1 MSLKMVKSSALSI
14 LLILRELLPNTK
26 QALKLVPHGI
36 SKGFQIRKDKGKI
49 KGGKY
54 RMMKNLN
61 RPILWRE
68 IGLSLNP
75 NNLKGVFVYG

>member
-1 MSLKMVKSSALSI
+1 MGKSCPESI
-14 LLILRELLPNTK
+14 LLILRELLPYSK
-26 QALKLVPHGI
+26 QALKLVLYGI
-36 SKGFQIRKDKGKI
+36 TRVFAMVKEKGKI

-61 RPILWRE
+61 RQILWRE
-68 IGLSLNP
+68 IGLSLNT

>member
-1 MSLKMVKSSALSI
+1 MSQKMVKSSALSI

-36 SKGFQIRKDKGKI
+36 LKGFQIRKDKGKI

-54 RMMKNLN
+54 RMMKYLN
-61 RPILWRE
+61 RSFVWRQ
-68 IGLSLNP
+68 IGSSFET
-75 NNLKGVFVYG
+75 NNQKGVFVYG